1 VARRGARKRGGDKG
15 KEPGKEPAKGG
26 GGDDPLA
33 GLDDL

>member
-1 VARRGARKRGGDKG
+1 LSPGDKG
-15 KEPGKEPAKGG
+15 GADKG